1 LKLNKE
7 REYAYLNLAEAV
19 EGVEVGGEFTDNGQV
34 NKAIAAF
41 KGDLRDVRATSGEVS
56 DLGVRGD
63 LEGFFG

>member
-1 LKLNKE
+1 MNKE